1 MSVETATP
9 STIQPALEKLQIDE
23 KQTEPVSSAAATNG
37 NAISEERT
45 KDISAAK
52 AEPRKLPF
60 TEPATASTRPARVQL
75 STDEQIKYD
84 SVLEHMKS
92 ITSLPVS
99 SSKKNKE
106 TAPLSDVEQYF
117 LSKEC
122 ILRYL
127 RATKWNVNE
136 AEKRLEGT
144 IIWRREYGTDTL
156 TAEYIEPEVL
166 PPEKPGD

>member
-1 MSVETATP
+1 MSVEVTTP
-9 STIQPALEKLQIDE
+9 STIQPDLEKLQIDE
-23 KQTEPVSSAAATNG
+23 TQTEPVISMAVTNG
-37 NAISEERT
+37 GVISEDT
-45 KDISAAK
+45 PKDVPPPK
-52 AEPRKLPF
+52 TEPRKLPF

-75 STDEQIKYD
+75 SADEQVKYEI
-84 SVLEHMKS
+84 VLEHMKS
-92 ITSLPVS
+92 IVSLPIS

-136 AEKRLEGT
+136 AKKRLEGT
-144 IIWRREYGTDTL
+144 IIWRREYGTDTM
-156 TAEYIEPEVL
+156 TAETIETEVAPCL
-166 PPEKPGD
+166 CM

>member
-1 MSVETATP
+1 MSVEAATP
-9 STIQPALEKLQIDE
+9 SAIEPTLEKLQINE
-23 KQTEPVSSAAATNG
+23 IQMEPVTSATATNG
-37 NAISEERT
+37 IAISEET
-45 KDISAAK
+45 PKDISAAK

-60 TEPATASTRPARVQL
+60 TEPATASTRPTRVQL
-75 STDEQIKYD
+75 SSDEQSKYD
-84 SVLEHMKS
+84 IVLEHMKS

-106 TAPLSDVEQYF
+106 TAPLSDVEQCF

-136 AEKRLEGT
+136 AKKRLEGT

-156 TAEYIEPEVL
+156 TAEAIEPEVPL
-166 PPEKPGD
+166 PENAS